1 MVKLCF
7 LFNISGPLSSI
18 ICKRLRTEMKKTIV
32 TLLLILTTA
41 LSVVAGPPKK
51 LEKLA
56 RQYKNVEGFEMVS
69 IGRLGLSLMRGVM
82 NVSGDLDAE
91 DRATLQALK
100 GVKSLTIIDFE
111 DTSEDR
117 KKAFGAQVET
127 ILSEMEMILEAKDEG
142 DAVRIFGTEDGDRIR
157 DIILYSRDGTLLIT
171 KGIIDV
177 GQLGSLADMA
187 Q

>member
-1 MVKLCF
+1 
-7 LFNISGPLSSI
+7 
-18 ICKRLRTEMKKTIV
+18 
-32 TLLLILTTA
+32 
-41 LSVVAGPPKK
+41 
-51 LEKLA
+51 
-56 RQYKNVEGFEMVS
+56 
-69 IGRLGLSLMRGVM
+69 M

-100 GVKSLTIIDFE
+100 GVKSLTIIDFG

-127 ILSEMEMILEAKDEG
+127 ILSDMELILEAKDEG

>member
-1 MVKLCF
+1 MAYRMAAWNPEPVPISNTFMPF
-7 LFNISGPLSSI
+7 LTSNS
-18 ICKRLRTEMKKTIV
+18 CDWNAT
-32 TLLLILTTA
+32 
-41 LSVVAGPPKK
+41 
-51 LEKLA
+51 
-56 RQYKNVEGFEMVS
+56 VEGFEMVS